1 MGWAVAMAASTVVA
15 VLCVVAA
22 VVRGEVVNEFG
33 GGTSFIFGDSLVDVG
48 NNKHHPVAPNRIDFA
63 TSGGMPTR
71 RFTNVRTITDVIGQM
86 LGQTDYSP
94 PFLAPNTTG
103 DAILN
108 GVNYTSG
115 GAGIL
120 NTTSK
125 IFANRIGMDLQVDY
139 FNITRKQ
146 LDDLLGRDKARE
158 FLRRKVIFSVTVG
171 SNDFLNNYLM
181 PVLEPRA
188 VVACHRRV
196 RPHAAQPRC
205 RRRSGSQR

>member
-15 VLCVVAA
+15 VLCVAAA
-22 VVRGEVVNEFG
+22 VVRGEVVNEFR
-33 GGTSFIFGDSLVDVG
+33 GGTSFIFRDSLVDAG
-48 NNKHHPVAPNRIDFA
+48 NDNFIPSLSKANMTPNRIDFTA
-63 TSGGMPTR
+63 SGGMPTR
-71 RFTNVRTITDVIGQM
+71 RSTNVKTITDVIGEM

-94 PFLAPNTTG
+94 PFLTPNTTD

-146 LDDLLGRDKARE
+146 LDDPLGRDKARE
-158 FLRRKVIFSVTVG
+158 FLG
-171 SNDFLNNYLM
+171 G
-181 PVLEPRA
+181 
-188 VVACHRRV
+188 
-196 RPHAAQPRC
+196 RPSSPSPSAPTT
-205 RRRSGSQR
+205 SSTTT